1 MKKVLVLIVMAVM
14 MSCGNNNQ
22 KSEKVL
28 SKGEQSAIAYV
39 SATISSMVKV
49 DSVIISDT
57 DTLLCA
63 DMPEIDD
70 SLHQLMCKNFGTGKI
85 SEKEIREHLEKRG
98 DAINAICKTWKF
110 SRIKTPNARCFVDDV
125 RIDKRWEPY
134 WRTVYT
140 VKVFVNGLG
149 RDYRVLMDS
158 TGTNAIAT
166 EDEFRDILIKKDERV
181 PDIFDP
187 LII

>member
-1 MKKVLVLIVMAVM
+1 MKKLLLMIVTALI
-14 MSCGNNNQ
+14 SCGNNNQ

-85 SEKEIREHLEKRG
+85 NEKEIREHLEKRG

-125 RIDKRWEPY
+125 RIDKRWEMY

-166 EDEFRDILIKKDERV
+166 EDEFRDILIKKDDRV

>member
-1 MKKVLVLIVMAVM
+1 MKKVLLMIAIAMI
-14 MSCGNNNQ
+14 SCGNVET

-28 SKGEQSAIAYV
+28 TEGEQNAIAYV
-39 SATISSMVKV
+39 SETISSMVKV

-85 SEKEIREHLEKRG
+85 SEKEFREHLKKRG
-98 DAINAICKTWKF
+98 DAISAICKTWKF
-110 SRIKTPNARCFVDDV
+110 SRIKTPNARSFVDDV

-166 EDEFRDILIKKDERV
+166 EDEFRDMLIKKDEYV

>member
-1 MKKVLVLIVMAVM
+1 MKKVLLMIVTAL

-85 SEKEIREHLEKRG
+85 SEKEFRDFLGKRS
-98 DAINAICKTWKF
+98 DALMAISKTWKF
-110 SRIKTPNARCFVDDV
+110 SRIKTDNAKYLIDEIRL
-125 RIDKRWEPY
+125 DKRWEPY

-140 VKVFVNGLG
+140 VKIFTKGYG
-149 RDYRVLMDS
+149 HEYRVMMDS
-158 TGTNAIAT
+158 TCTKAITT
-166 EDEFRDILIKKDERV
+166 EEDFRNMMNKKEDGIF
-181 PDIFDP
+181 DIFD
-187 LII
+187 